1 MYSSPQCI
9 YIITSFC
16 RFANTNFVG
25 KRKSRAPE
33 APSPF
38 YKISTSFFR
47 GEMVYYFHMKLTQK
61 TWMRSIALVA
71 AVVVTLL
78 SLLAWLLFRSQGK
91 LAAGVAL
98 PRVSP
103 TPQATPSPAPA
114 QIMVTAAPTP
124 KLVQVARQYPPG
136 ALDLVADGR
145 VLFTVE
151 SVQAAQQILAQYLQE
166 NARQGLGPDERLIRA
181 GFDQKLS
188 LEEPSG
194 RGELLN
200 VSEAVNTLNADEGLL
215 PVVRTVVRCVIERG
229 ERESSA
235 RVNAQ
240 LLTGSRI
247 YRNVGVYPYTLSYY
261 ETKYRGQAAFSEVK
275 TNEFAV
281 GPGRVDVL
289 TEDGG
294 CIVGEASP
302 TTGPAKV
309 QVAGF
314 QPQWPV
320 SSGTVTGFFGM
331 TDEGMSYGVEIT
343 AESVA
348 RVVAPEEGVI
358 IYCSQRG
365 SLGLVIDIL
374 HDETG
379 CISRIIGCQR
389 SLVELYQ
396 RVKKGEQV
404 GALPDPASGRMT
416 TLHYELL
423 LDGIPVNPQKYL
435 SKR

>member
-16 RFANTNFVG
+16 RFANTNFIG

-78 SLLAWLLFRSQGK
+78 SLLAWLLFRGQGK

-229 ERESSA
+229 DRETVIRENS
-235 RVNAQ
+235 R
-240 LLTGSRI
+240 LWTGSRI
-247 YRNVGVYPYTLSYY
+247 YRSMGVNSYILSYY
-261 ETKYRGQAAFSEVK
+261 ETVYRGQAAFSEVK
-275 TNEFAV
+275 TNEFAL
-281 GPGRVDVL
+281 GPGRMDKIV
-289 TEDGG
+289 EEGG
-294 CIVGEASP
+294 CVVAPASAEA
-302 TTGPAKV
+302 GPAAEEV
-309 QVAGF
+309 PGF
-314 QPQWPV
+314 QPSWPV
-320 SSGTVTGFFGM
+320 GGAVTGAFGM
-331 TDEGMSYGVEIT
+331 TEAGMSYGVEIT
-343 AESVA
+343 AESVY
-348 RVVAPEEGVI
+348 RVLAPEGGVVT
-358 IYCSQRG
+358 YCGQRG
-365 SLGLVIDIL
+365 QLGLVIDIR
-374 HDETG
+374 HDDTG
-379 CISRIIGCQR
+379 FVSRIIGCR
-389 SLVELYQ
+389 RALVELYQ

-404 GALPDPASGRMT
+404 ALLPEPASGRLVT
-416 TLHYELL
+416 IRYELL
-423 LDGIPVNPQKYL
+423 QNGLPVNPEKYL
-435 SKR
+435 PKK